1 MRVALKMS
9 GLKAVSVE
17 PGPLISI
24 RPNSTTAMPTANKM
38 KFILSK
44 AKFFLSMFVV
54 FVFVCWP
61 RRVCWRRATVASTLM
76 FRCLFTPYNY
86 NVRRALSGCFF
97 RFVRSTH
104 SLFIYGGDCSK
115 QSVGRSFRSNCT
127 LLYIGGVCFIVQ
139 STISY
144 TARPPSSARTG
155 SPKCMR
161 RWR

>member
-1 MRVALKMS
+1 MEMKPRKHTTGATLMRVALKMS

-61 RRVCWRRATVASTLM
+61 RRSCVGV
-76 FRCLFTPYNY
+76 
-86 NVRRALSGCFF
+86 VRL
-97 RFVRSTH
+97 
-104 SLFIYGGDCSK
+104 
-115 QSVGRSFRSNCT
+115 
-127 LLYIGGVCFIVQ
+127 
-139 STISY
+139 
-144 TARPPSSARTG
+144 RPQH
-155 SPKCMR
+155 
-161 RWR
+161 

>member
-24 RPNSTTAMPTANKM
+24 RPNSTIAMPTANKM

-61 RRVCWRRATVASTLM
+61 CRVCWRRATVASTLM
-76 FRCLFTPYNY
+76 FRCLFTPYKY
-86 NVRRALSGCFF
+86 NVWRALGGCFF
-97 RFVRSTH
+97 RFVRSVH

-115 QSVGRSFRSNCT
+115 QSVGRFFRSNYT
-127 LLYIGGVCFIVQ
+127 LLYMGSVCLTLQ
-139 STISY
+139 SIIFYTVRQPSY
-144 TARPPSSARTG
+144 AKIG

-161 RWR
+161 KWR